1 MTNCHSTPRNDTDIV
16 RPGTVLL
23 DRVTLSANCELLNAC
38 VAGCARG
45 FDIAAPVGINC
56 LEKPF

>member
-16 RPGTVLL
+16 RPGTVFLN
-23 DRVTLSANCELLNAC
+23 RVTLRANCELLNAR

-45 FDIAAPVGINC
+45 FDIATPVKINR
-56 LEKPF
+56 LETPF